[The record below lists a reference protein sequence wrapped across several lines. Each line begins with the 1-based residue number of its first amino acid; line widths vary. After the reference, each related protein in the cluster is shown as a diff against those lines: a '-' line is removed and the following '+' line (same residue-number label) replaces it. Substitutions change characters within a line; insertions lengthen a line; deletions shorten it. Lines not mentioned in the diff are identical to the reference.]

1 MKLIVI
7 TVGCLLAASIAIA
20 CGGPSDEEVEAKG
33 YEVFGRA
40 MPLMLAAGFNFDEE
54 CQKIFNDFELAEALD
69 EDSKSQMSNGEVMA
83 ELEKVE
89 KQVDEFEAQLI
100 EAECIDG

>member
-1 MKLIVI
+1 
-7 TVGCLLAASIAIA
+7 
-20 CGGPSDEEVEAKG
+20 
-33 YEVFGRA
+33 
-40 MPLMLAAGFNFDEE
+40 
-54 CQKIFNDFELAEALD
+54 
-69 EDSKSQMSNGEVMA
+69 MSNGEVMA

>member
-7 TVGCLLAASIAIA
+7 TVSCLMAASIAIG
-20 CGGPSDEEVEAKG
+20 CGGPSDEEVQAKA
-33 YEVFGRA
+33 YEVWGRA
-40 MPLMLAAGFNFDEE
+40 TPMMLAAAFNFNEE
-54 CQKIFNDFELAEALD
+54 CQKIVNSFDLGEALD